1 MGRLQSLRKAVSA
14 YREGR
19 IGDAA
24 AYKAGLLQATPY
36 PAVAEALSR
45 LETPLPAISLETL
58 GALEPGTLG
67 RTYAD
72 HMHRENLT
80 PLDLSDEA
88 RRDLGEHVLG
98 LRYTLLHDLFH
109 VLLGFDTSW
118 AGELG
123 VWEFVGAQKYC
134 PQYERAA
141 RWSWRVYPLV
151 APSQMSAFRANS
163 RRAKALAANASC
175 IIAHDFTE
183 SWSDPLDIV
192 RADLGLRP

>member
-14 YREGR
+14 YRAGR

-36 PAVAEALSR
+36 PEVAEALSR
-45 LETPLPAISLETL
+45 LETPLPALSLDTL
-58 GALEPGTLG
+58 GECALGTLG

-72 HMHRENLT
+72 HMRREDLT

-109 VLLGFDTSW
+109 VLLDFDTSW

-123 VWEFVGAQKYC
+123 VWEFVGAQRYC

-141 RWSWRVYPLV
+141 RWAWRVYPLL
-151 APSQMSAFRANS
+151 APSEMSAFRANS
-163 RRAKALAANASC
+163 ARAKATAARASC
-175 IIAHDFTE
+175 IIAHDFTR
-183 SWSDPLDIV
+183 SWAEPLDVV
-192 RADLGLRP
+192 RVGLGLD